1 MIKAILFNTEM
12 VRAILEGR
20 KTVTRRVVK
29 PQFPVY
35 RSGEEDSFAE
45 IEPWGTHSFLG
56 GHKNHPS
63 AGTVLNP
70 PYEAGD
76 ILYVREAFAK
86 IHDATGFPTS
96 SSVSDAVHYV
106 YRADFTAEDAVPIKW
121 RPSIHMPKEAARI
134 FLRVTDVRVERL
146 QHISGE
152 GAIAEGCN
160 AAVPILE
167 FKRIWDNTIK
177 PDDIDLYG
185 WSANPWV
192 WVISFERCERPGV
205 VE

>member
-86 IHDATGFPTS
+86 IENEIVGQFDMGCLDIWYVKKDCEPHRRSGSGRGGRGAGSEERRCQHDRVDGGRPATSESAPGDSRQPEGTGG
-96 SSVSDAVHYV
+96 DA
-106 YRADFTAEDAVPIKW
+106 AC
-121 RPSIHMPKEAARI
+121 
-134 FLRVTDVRVERL
+134 VTDGD
-146 QHISGE
+146 H
-152 GAIAEGCN
+152 
-160 AAVPILE
+160 
-167 FKRIWDNTIK
+167 
-177 PDDIDLYG
+177 
-185 WSANPWV
+185 
-192 WVISFERCERPGV
+192 
-205 VE
+205 